1 MRKTRPDVISEELET
16 SGDAESLLVQR
27 AVQRA
32 ATSKSAAP
40 SSSRHGEEEERPR
53 SSKPHRNDDRGAV
66 TSASSRHRHE
76 TDRAEAR
83 PERREREPRHERQR
97 QPDPLDS
104 PVVQDGVAD
113 GDEGE
118 ADDQSKLVGVPLEV
132 QEAWI
137 CEDLMFVLQVSRRI
151 TSILKTETLTR
162 KGIEGSLIRYDE
174 GYDPLDEDQRLQ
186 GAKWRIDPSL
196 GERATG
202 RTTPRR
208 RLIMPRPVALDTGG
222 KAAASRDI
230 LHRC

>member
-1 MRKTRPDVISEELET
+1 M
-16 SGDAESLLVQR
+16 
-27 AVQRA
+27 
-32 ATSKSAAP
+32 
-40 SSSRHGEEEERPR
+40 
-53 SSKPHRNDDRGAV
+53 
-66 TSASSRHRHE
+66 
-76 TDRAEAR
+76 
-83 PERREREPRHERQR
+83 
-97 QPDPLDS
+97 
-104 PVVQDGVAD
+104 AD

-118 ADDQSKLVGVPLEV
+118 ADDQSKLIGVPLEV

-162 KGIEGSLIRYDE
+162 KGIEGSLIRYNE

-222 KAAASRDI
+222 KVAASRDI